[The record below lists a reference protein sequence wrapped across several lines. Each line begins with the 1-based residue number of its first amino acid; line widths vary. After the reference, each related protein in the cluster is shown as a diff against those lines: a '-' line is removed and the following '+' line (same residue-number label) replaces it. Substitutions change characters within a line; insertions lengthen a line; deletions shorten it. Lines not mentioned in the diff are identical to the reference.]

1 MDKPFFSPETTTL
14 ADTFGRFHSYLRVS
28 VTERCN
34 LRCQY
39 CMPEEGVP
47 LLPHSEILSFEE
59 ITTLVSWL
67 ASAGVRK
74 VRITGGEPTVRKNLP
89 DLFAMLNPIPGI
101 ETLSMTTNGIL
112 LADQLPELVKNGLK
126 QINISLDTL
135 SPEKFKTITRR
146 DGLDQVLNS
155 IQKALE
161 FPGLEVK
168 INAVAMAGVNDNE
181 LADLVDYFKDM
192 PAELRFIEFMP
203 FAGNGWNH
211 GKFLSKADQILLL
224 KNRFSLL
231 HLGYNDGGTGTANRY
246 QLEGH
251 PLKLGFIASMTEN
264 FCSTCSRIRLTADG
278 SFKSCL
284 FENEELDLKTPLR
297 SGISKNEF
305 LKLISDRIKSKKKQ
319 HGGMDVIA
327 SDPGRPM
334 IAIGG

>member
-1 MDKPFFSPETTTL
+1 MDKPFFPPEMTTL
-14 ADTFGRFHSYLRVS
+14 ADTFGRVHSYLRVS

-59 ITTLVSWL
+59 IATLVSWL

-89 DLFAMLNPIPGI
+89 DLFSMLNRIPGI

-146 DGLDQVLNS
+146 DGLDRVLNS
-155 IQKALE
+155 IQKALDYPE
-161 FPGLEVK
+161 LEVK
-168 INAVAMAGVNDNE
+168 INAVAMAGVNDDE
-181 LADLVDYFKDM
+181 FADLVNFFKDM
-192 PAELRFIEFMP
+192 PVELRFIEFMP
-203 FAGNGWNH
+203 FSGNGWNR
-211 GKFLSKADQILLL
+211 GGFISKADQMKLITT
-224 KNRFSLL
+224 RFPLI
-231 HLGYNDGGTGTANRY
+231 HLGFNESGTGTANRY
-246 QLEGH
+246 QVQGH
-251 PLKLGFIASMTEN
+251 PLKIGFIASMSEN
-264 FCSTCSRIRLTADG
+264 FCSTCSRIRLTAEG

-297 SGISKNEF
+297 AGISKNDF
-305 LKLISDRIKSKKKQ
+305 LNLISDRIKEKKKQ
-319 HGGMDVIA
+319 HGGMDGIA
-327 SDPGRPM
+327 SNPGRPM
-334 IAIGG
+334 VAIGG